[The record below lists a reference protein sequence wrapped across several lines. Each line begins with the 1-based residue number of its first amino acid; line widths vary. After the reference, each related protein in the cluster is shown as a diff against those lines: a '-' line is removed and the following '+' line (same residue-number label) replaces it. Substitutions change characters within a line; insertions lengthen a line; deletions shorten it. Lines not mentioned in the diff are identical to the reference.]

1 MCYKDHF
8 SRLSFLFK
16 CVVNCT
22 LLLLGV
28 QNLIVLETDLQQS
41 RIAELGLGPMIWAYN

>member
-1 MCYKDHF
+1 MCAIKTI

-22 LLLLGV
+22 LLLVGV